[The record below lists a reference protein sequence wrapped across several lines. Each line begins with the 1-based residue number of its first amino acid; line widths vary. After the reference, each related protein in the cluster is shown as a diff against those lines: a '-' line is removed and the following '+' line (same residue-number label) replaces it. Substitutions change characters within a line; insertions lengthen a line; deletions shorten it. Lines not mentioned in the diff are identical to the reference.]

1 MPQRS
6 PTRTS
11 SASAPGKVILF
22 GEHFVVHGTGAVLVA
37 ITPRARAVAEPLEA
51 PRISVETHYASETV
65 ARGGACSRLGPLVRA
80 AEAALEANGDPNG
93 MSVRLE
99 SEIPGGMGLGASSAA
114 CVAVAGAAFGLYGR
128 PSAEKVARAALEAE
142 RSEFPAASGADHAA
156 CAHGGA
162 VYFDGG
168 ARRLEVSDSLRPVVV
183 PSSSRHRTARMVEV
197 AGRFR
202 KSDPAR
208 FEELCRTVSG
218 IMERAEPM
226 LASGDAGGLAALMLE
241 NHACLR
247 EIGVSTPELDRIVEQ
262 MGGGKMTGAGGGGC
276 AVSVSDGPAL
286 PPGAMDVGMDRRGLE
301 VF

>member
-22 GEHFVVHGTGAVLVA
+22 GEHFVVHGTGAVLAA
-37 ITPRARAVAEPLEA
+37 ITPRARAVARPLGA
-51 PRISVETHYASETV
+51 PQISIETHYASETV
-65 ARGGACSRLGPLVRA
+65 ARGGAGSRLGPLVRA
-80 AEAALEANGDPNG
+80 AEAALEENCDENG

-99 SEIPGGMGLGASSAA
+99 SDIPGGMGLGASSAA

-162 VYFDGG
+162 IYFDG
-168 ARRLEVSDSLRPVVV
+168 AVRRLRVSPRLRPVVV
-183 PSSSRHRTARMVEV
+183 PSSSRHRTARMVEI

-208 FEELCRTVSG
+208 FEELCRTVSA

-226 LASGDAGGLAALMLE
+226 LASGDAGGLASLMLQ

-247 EIGVSTPELDRIVEQ
+247 ELGVSNPELDGIVEQ

-276 AVSVSDGPAL
+276 AVSVSDGPARA
-286 PPGAMDVGMDRRGLE
+286 PGAMDVGMDARGLE